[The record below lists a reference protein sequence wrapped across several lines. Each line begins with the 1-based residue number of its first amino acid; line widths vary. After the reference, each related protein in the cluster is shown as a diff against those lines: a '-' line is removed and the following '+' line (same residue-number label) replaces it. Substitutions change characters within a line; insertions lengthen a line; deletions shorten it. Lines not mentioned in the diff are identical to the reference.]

1 MIRMG
6 WRFFLVFVKN
16 WTFIGNEWGYRYHNT
31 CNSNYFL
38 IMIQE
43 KE

>member
-16 WTFIGNEWGYRYHNT
+16 WTFIGNERGYRLT
-31 CNSNYFL
+31 TLSVT
-38 IMIQE
+38 
-43 KE
+43 